1 MVTVYPAKI
10 QRVPQRDLKMSGYDY
25 RYLQTLYP
33 YIPSQIEKV
42 CRISDILARV
52 SQIPFLRERL
62 SLYGGTALNFIHFSE
77 VHRLSV
83 DMDFNYRHQGEEKDW
98 GEIRAEIDAA
108 LKQILSAQGY
118 PDHDIK
124 IDPSYP
130 LSRLTINYINHL
142 DTDDTF
148 KIETGYMRRI
158 PVLTE
163 DSYMN
168 FRHIGTDVQH
178 TIKTPQTEEIYA
190 NKLVT
195 LLARATPR
203 DLYDV
208 YKIAETKTDQTKLR
222 KLAIIESF
230 MSLPEPIIGID
241 IRKTVNTIPLDD
253 RLRTVLRTQQDL
265 DIREIR
271 KKVTAYTKK
280 IIDSITD
287 EEEQCINIFY
297 TEKQFEYKTLKL
309 EKIHPEINAHPAITR
324 ALQQLQ

>member
-1 MVTVYPAKI
+1 
-10 QRVPQRDLKMSGYDY
+10 MSGYDY
-25 RYLQTLYP
+25 RHLQTLYP
-33 YIPSQIEKV
+33 YTPSQIEKV
-42 CRISDILARV
+42 CRISDILAQI

-77 VHRLSV
+77 IHRLSV
-83 DMDFNYRHQGEEKDW
+83 DMDFNYRHQGEDKDW

-108 LKQILSAQGY
+108 LKQTLYSQGY

-130 LSRLTINYINHL
+130 LSRFTIGYTNHL

-163 DSYMN
+163 DKYMN
-168 FRHIGTDVQH
+168 LHHICTDTLH

-195 LLARATPR
+195 MLARTTPR

-208 YKIAETKTDQTKLR
+208 YRISETGTDQTKLR
-222 KLAIIESF
+222 KIAIVESL
-230 MSLPEPIIGID
+230 MSLQEPITDID
-241 IRKTVNTIPLDD
+241 VEKTLDAIPLDD
-253 RLRTVLRTQQDL
+253 RLRTVLRTQESL
-265 DIREIR
+265 EITEIR
-271 KKVTAYTKK
+271 KKATTYTKQ
-280 IIDSITD
+280 IIDSVT
-287 EEEQCINIFY
+287 EEEKRCINKFY
-297 TEKQFEYKTLKL
+297 TERRFDPRLLRLKN
-309 EKIHPEINAHPAITR
+309 IHPEINAHPAITR
-324 ALQQLQ
+324 ALQKIE

>member
-1 MVTVYPAKI
+1 MI
-10 QRVPQRDLKMSGYDY
+10 SYDY
-25 RYLQTLYP
+25 RYLQSLYP

-42 CRISDILARV
+42 CRISDILARI

-77 VHRLSV
+77 IHRLSV
-83 DMDFNYRHQGEEKDW
+83 DIDFNYRHQGEETDW
-98 GEIRAEIDAA
+98 GEIRVMIDAD
-108 LKQILSAQGY
+108 LKQILSSQGY

-130 LSRLTINYINHL
+130 LSRFTIKYINHM

-163 DSYMN
+163 DAYMSL
-168 FRHIGTDVQH
+168 RHIGTDALH

-208 YKIAETKTDQTKLR
+208 YRIAGTRVNQTRLR
-222 KLAIIESF
+222 KITIIESL
-230 MSLPEPIIGID
+230 MSLQEPIIEID
-241 IRKTVNTIPLDD
+241 VEKTLNIISLDD
-253 RLRTVLRTQQDL
+253 RLRTVLKTQEKL
-265 DIREIR
+265 EITEIR
-271 KKVTAYTKK
+271 KEAIAYTNQ
-280 IIDSITD
+280 IIDSITN
-287 EEEQCINIFY
+287 EEKQCINRFY
-297 TEKQFEYKTLKL
+297 TEKQFDPRPLKL
-309 EKIHPEINAHPAITR
+309 ENIHPEINAHPAITR
-324 ALQQLQ
+324 ALQQLES

>member
-1 MVTVYPAKI
+1 
-10 QRVPQRDLKMSGYDY
+10 MSSYDY
-25 RYLQTLYP
+25 RYLQSLYP

-42 CRISDILARV
+42 CRISDILARI
-52 SQIPFLRERL
+52 SQMPFLRERL

-77 VHRLSV
+77 IHRLSV
-83 DMDFNYRHQGEEKDW
+83 DIDFNYRHQGEERDW

-108 LKQILSAQGY
+108 FKQILSTLGY
-118 PDHDIK
+118 QDNDIK

-130 LSRLTINYINHL
+130 LSRFTIKYINHL

-163 DSYMN
+163 DAYMN
-168 FRHIGTDVQH
+168 LRHIGTDTLH

-208 YKIAETKTDQTKLR
+208 YRIAGTRVNKTRLR
-222 KLAIIESF
+222 KITIIESL
-230 MSLPEPIIGID
+230 MSLQEPIIEID
-241 IRKTVNTIPLDD
+241 VEKTLNTISLDD
-253 RLRTVLRTQQDL
+253 RLRTVLKTQENL
-265 DIREIR
+265 EITEIR
-271 KKVTAYTKK
+271 KEAIAYTKQ
-280 IIDSITD
+280 IIDSITN
-287 EEEQCINIFY
+287 E
-297 TEKQFEYKTLKL
+297 EKQFDPRPLKL
-309 EKIHPEINAHPAITR
+309 ENIHPKINAHPAITR
-324 ALQQLQ
+324 ALQQLES